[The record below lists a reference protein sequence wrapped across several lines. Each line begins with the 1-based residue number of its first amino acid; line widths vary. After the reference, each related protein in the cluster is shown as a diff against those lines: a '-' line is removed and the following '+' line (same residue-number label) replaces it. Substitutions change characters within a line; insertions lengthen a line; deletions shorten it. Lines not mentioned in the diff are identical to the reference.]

1 MVIVEMG
8 LKKLPLLP
16 TRHTMH
22 LMAKA
27 AVTVYEAGVE
37 KSNQCRPLTDLTTRS
52 HLYYNENVQGSFHSL
67 EVEAM
72 ASTGGKQHFIRSV
85 IEKHPELKD
94 QTGKFALPVL
104 NDEAKKQKMGFE
116 ITAADFGNFR
126 TELKKGGGKTEPA
139 TTEASVPANK
149 KPAAPAA
156 KKAAPAAAASDP
168 VAAAKAVKALVSQF
182 GAETVKGLADLFSK

>member
-1 MVIVEMG
+1 
-8 LKKLPLLP
+8 
-16 TRHTMH
+16 
-22 LMAKA
+22 
-27 AVTVYEAGVE
+27 
-37 KSNQCRPLTDLTTRS
+37 
-52 HLYYNENVQGSFHSL
+52 
-67 EVEAM
+67 M

-104 NDEAKKQKMGFE
+104 NEEAKKQKMVFE
-116 ITAADFGNFR
+116 ITAADFGNYR
-126 TELKKGGGKTEPA
+126 TELKKKGDDKAEPA
-139 TTEASVPANK
+139 TIEAAVAANH

-156 KKAAPAAAASDP
+156 KKATPAAPAVKKAAAAADP